1 MGPWSRVRVAKCQM
15 LVTCFFILVTAAGPL
30 CGHHG
35 DFHLLRGPLCCHS
48 PSVPGEEP
56 VPGCAPMGMRR
67 KKMARAD
74 LTTQQPLMVKTL
86 RRASCASRWRSA
98 HRCSWCSGDSTAPP
112 RAHQSLTGFNLG
124 IPVQQGPAGSTDSG
138 KDQRAQA
145 AGTRNVEVEDA
156 MLDTYDLVYEQAMKG
171 MSHVGRQE
179 LAAIQDTFLCCG
191 KRSPFSRLGST
202 EADLCQGQ
210 EAAREDCLQGI
221 RSFLRIHQQVASSL
235 TSISLA
241 LTVSALLLSSFLWFA
256 IRSGCSLDRKGQYT
270 LAPRACGRQ
279 PQEPS
284 VFRRSQGGPAHCLRS
299 EADAIDPRRYSGS
312 LRWLQDSDAAP
323 GPLSHHLPAHRGEDA
338 PAVSPH
344 GIPEGRVRAVRRGV
358 SEGPAREPASIGN
371 RRKGRSSSPNPSM
384 GTGRVQAQR
393 KPRWRQQP
401 RADLQTRAVHALE
414 GSTQTQAA
422 TVFYAV

>member
-15 LVTCFFILVTAAGPL
+15 LVTCFFILLLGLSVATMVTFTYFGAHFA
-30 CGHHG
+30 
-35 DFHLLRGPLCCHS
+35 
-48 PSVPGEEP
+48 VI
-56 VPGCAPMGMRR
+56 
-67 KKMARAD
+67 
-74 LTTQQPLMVKTL
+74 
-86 RRASCASRWRSA
+86 RRASLEKNPYQAVHQWAFSA
-98 HRCSWCSGDSTAPP
+98 GL
-112 RAHQSLTGFNLG
+112 SLVGLLTLG
-124 IPVQQGPAGSTDSG
+124 AVLS
-138 KDQRAQA
+138 A
-145 AGTRNVEVEDA
+145 AGTVREAQGLMAGGFLCFSLAFCAQVQLVFWRLHSPTQVEDA

-171 MSHVGRQE
+171 TSHVGRQE

-299 EADAIDPRRYSGS
+299 EADATDPRRYSGS
-312 LRWLQDSDAAP
+312 LRWLQDNDAVP

-371 RRKGRSSSPNPSM
+371 RRKGRGSSPNPSM

-401 RADLQTRAVHALE
+401 RADLQTPAVHALE

>member
-15 LVTCFFILVTAAGPL
+15 LVTCFFILLLGLSVATMVTFTYFGAHFA
-30 CGHHG
+30 
-35 DFHLLRGPLCCHS
+35 
-48 PSVPGEEP
+48 VI
-56 VPGCAPMGMRR
+56 
-67 KKMARAD
+67 
-74 LTTQQPLMVKTL
+74 
-86 RRASCASRWRSA
+86 RRASLEKNPYQAVHQWAFSA
-98 HRCSWCSGDSTAPP
+98 GL
-112 RAHQSLTGFNLG
+112 SLVGLLTLG
-124 IPVQQGPAGSTDSG
+124 AVLS
-138 KDQRAQA
+138 A
-145 AGTRNVEVEDA
+145 AGTVREAQGLMAGGFLCFSLAFCAQVQLVFWRLHSPTQVEDA

-171 MSHVGRQE
+171 TSHVGRQE

-210 EAAREDCLQGI
+210 EAARE
-221 RSFLRIHQQVASSL
+221 
-235 TSISLA
+235 
-241 LTVSALLLSSFLWFA
+241 VSALLLSSFLWFA

-312 LRWLQDSDAAP
+312 LRWLQDNDAAP

-371 RRKGRSSSPNPSM
+371 RHKGRGSSPNPSM

-401 RADLQTRAVHALE
+401 RADLQTPAVHALE